1 MWTVRLHRLVLEE
14 DLPDLDPS
22 VQKRIVRAIEK
33 KLTVNPRQYGEP
45 LRGELFGYW
54 KLRVDDYRVVYR
66 MKENALEVFVI
77 QVGIRRDFEVYEAV
91 LKRLKKL
98 DA

>member
-14 DLPDLDPS
+14 DFQDIDS
-22 VQKRIVRAIEK
+22 GARKRILKAIQK
-33 KLTVNPRQYGEP
+33 KLTLNPNHYGQS
-45 LRGELFGYW
+45 LRGGLHGYW

-66 MKENALEVFVI
+66 MEEGRLEVLVI

-91 LKRLKKL
+91 LKRLRKGV
-98 DA
+98 